1 MKQKILKIFDLN
13 LSKYKKLYQEPYFII
28 SIFWLFITSIILSFF
43 VWSLFEKSVVLA
55 KDLYHVNHAIFVVI
69 ISIIT
74 ILLIGLFLIFVKPK
88 KQFDTQNI
96 HNQPSWVFYGYWGTI
111 NSFILSAIYLIIEHQ
126 SKWQI
131 CFLVSVPLIIIISKL
146 IYEFFTKEKDLSF
159 TQFASGSVGLKD
171 DSLEFKQTAIN
182 SVAGLLKLKSY
193 VNVVGL
199 YGGLGF
205 GKSSYA
211 RMILECFDP
220 KETLY
225 TYISL
230 TETNEAKD
238 FSSLFS
244 ERWLETLSERY
255 PKIDITSYLPF
266 MDSILRESGNGVFSE
281 ILKAIS
287 SLNTELHKTKAVF
300 FDEYYPS
307 KNNFTTSKVGKL
319 FGNITEIKEPL
330 WIILID
336 EIERAQLGEI
346 YRVVEIIERFKNEGR
361 SGLPTK
367 LLFIFCI
374 SEPDLGS
381 YLDSFSA
388 NDPRARL
395 LKTFFYEDPKS
406 ISHKIFLPPV
416 KSAIKEKYVI
426 DLFNTIVEREGLK
439 HQGTVS
445 PNNITDPSRSFM
457 NDKDA
462 LDYILYTLEESS
474 PRIIGRIVNA
484 LDFFYGSFK
493 NKAGELDKNA
503 IRFSD
508 IIALEYIKIK
518 YPFLI
523 DFFTKTVGALV
534 NQSERHN
541 LNAYFVREKLKENKM
556 DLITWIESVTDK
568 KFTDTEKPE
577 ILNMVGLVM
586 YYYFDFIKDDRNRE
600 TKDQYIDSTSYPEKM
615 QDYLM
620 LISGV
625 TETAYRKNNILYQQH
640 QTNTLKIKD
649 MENTELTNYAR
660 FLYDIPDS
668 KIEMNIEILEELTKR
683 IVKKIIAPKPL
694 AIGDSLYDDAIY
706 QFIFQI
712 VVITEKEREETIPS
726 ENIKKAFDFLKK
738 VLSSPI
744 NVGAKYIILNSLANN
759 ERGSGSSVHLRLIDS
774 FQKLNK
780 YFPDEMKKLIKSVF
794 ADGEKKY
801 LSEKARGIIYKNE
814 ENFFFLLYQ
823 SWSGL
828 KDNIDDI
835 NKIRNA
841 AKRGLKNYPDAIKI
855 YWDRYP
861 YQDGWVSYK
870 DVIGADRFFLTGD
883 TNTDIYMPLDTLIKI
898 TKQSKIK
905 DVEVLNKAK
914 FWSKI
919 KDDADVKS
927 RFIIKDDQSTL
938 KSFLTR
944 AGFL

>member
-1 MKQKILKIFDLN
+1 MQSVIIKILNSKWQDLKDYFKKFYFKWSSFWVFLTSFVLAYIFWSFGHHFYELIKDLLIIN
-13 LSKYKKLYQEPYFII
+13 STIFLYLG
-28 SIFWLFITSIILSFF
+28 SIFILI
-43 VWSLFEKSVVLA
+43 LCG
-55 KDLYHVNHAIFVVI
+55 VI
-69 ISIIT
+69 I
-74 ILLIGLFLIFVKPK
+74 FLINPTEQLRRQKV
-88 KQFDTQNI
+88 
-96 HNQPSWVFYGYWGTI
+96 HNQPSWVFYVYWGLI
-111 NSFILSAIYLIIEHQ
+111 NAFIVCSIFSFFQDSHRYWFWLI
-126 SKWQI
+126 
-131 CFLVSVPLIIIISKL
+131 VPLTVICIKWINE
-146 IYEFFTKEKDLSF
+146 YFVKDLDIDF
-159 TQFASGSVGLKD
+159 KHFASGSVGSED
-171 DSLEFKQTAIN
+171 DKLDFSLSAKNAT
-182 SVAGLLKLKSY
+182 AGLLQLKSY
-193 VNVVGL
+193 INVVGL

-211 RMILECFDP
+211 RMILENFDS
-220 KETLY
+220 KKTLY

-238 FSSLFS
+238 FSSLFA

-266 MDSILRESGNGVFSE
+266 MDSILRESGNGIFSE

-287 SLNTELHKTKAVF
+287 AFNRGLTKTKALF
-300 FDEYYPS
+300 FDEFYS
-307 KNNFTTSKVGKL
+307 KTNPLNTSRSVAKL
-319 FGNITEIKEPL
+319 FANIPEIKEDL

-336 EIERAQLGEI
+336 EIERAQFDEI
-346 YRVVEIIERFKNEGR
+346 YRLVEIIERFKNEGR

-367 LLFIFCI
+367 LLFLFCI
-374 SEPDLGS
+374 SEPELRS
-381 YLDSFSA
+381 YLDAFSA
-388 NDPRARL
+388 SDTRAKL
-395 LKTFFYEDPKS
+395 LTTFFYEDPKS

-416 KSAIKEKYVI
+416 KPAIKEKYVI
-426 DLFNTIVEREGLK
+426 GLFNTIVEREGLK
-439 HQGTVS
+439 HQGDVS

-462 LDYILYTLEESS
+462 LNHILYILEESS
-474 PRIIGRIVNA
+474 PRTIGRIVNA

-523 DFFTKTVGALV
+523 DFFIKTVGSLV
-534 NQSERHN
+534 NQSEQHN
-541 LNAYFVREKLKENKM
+541 LNAYFVRQKLKESKM
-556 DLITWIESVTDK
+556 DLISWIESVTEK
-568 KFTDTEKPE
+568 KFTEAEKPE

-620 LISGV
+620 HISGA
-625 TETAYRKNNILYQQH
+625 TETVYRKNNTLYQKH
-640 QTNTLKIKD
+640 QAHSLKIKD
-649 MENTELTNYAR
+649 MENAELTNYAR

-668 KIEMNIEILEELTKR
+668 KTEMNIEILEELTKR
-683 IVKKIIAPKPL
+683 ITKKTIAPKPL

-712 VVITEKEREETIPS
+712 VVITEKERDDDIPS
-726 ENIKKAFDFLKK
+726 ENIKKAFGFLKK
-738 VLSSPI
+738 VLSSSI
-744 NVGAKYIILNSLANN
+744 NVGAKYIILNSLSNN
-759 ERGSGSSVHLRLIDS
+759 ERGSGSSVHFRLINS

-780 YFPDEMKKLIKSVF
+780 HFPDEMKKLIKSVF

-823 SWSGL
+823 GWSGS
-828 KDNIDDI
+828 KENTEEI

-861 YQDGWVSYK
+861 YQEGWLSYK
-870 DVIGADRFFLTGD
+870 DVVGADRFFLSND
-883 TNTDIYMPLDTLIKI
+883 TNTDLYMPLETLIKI

-905 DVEVLNKAK
+905 NPEVSSKLK

-919 KDDADVKS
+919 KDDDGVKA
-927 RFIIKDDQSTL
+927 RFVIQDDQSTL